1 MAERWV
7 RLKGGDNNAPVS
19 PSSLSGGMV
28 CLKDSPAAP
37 QNVNF
42 DIRLVNQV
50 GGRTLVDYD
59 DELPLG
65 GRVDGRSLD
74 EGSEESESG

>member
-1 MAERWV
+1 
-7 RLKGGDNNAPVS
+7 
-19 PSSLSGGMV
+19 MV
-28 CLKDSPAAP
+28 CLKDSPAVP
-37 QNVNF
+37 QNVSF
-42 DIRLVNQV
+42 DIRLVYQV

-65 GRVDGRSLD
+65 GRVDGRGMD